1 MSKAVITDY
10 TFPDLSIE
18 TQILEAAGLEVVSGQ
33 CKTPQDLIVLTAS
46 ADYVITQFAPI
57 DADVIKSMSN
67 CKVIVRYGIGYDN
80 VDCETAKKKGIP
92 VCNIPTY
99 CIDEVADHT
108 LSFILSMTR
117 QLLANAKYVQNGKW
131 GLGTDLSK
139 MRGLYDSTVGI
150 VGLGRI
156 GQAVAKRLQGFGCR
170 LMAYDP
176 VVNSTQAA
184 SISCQLVDLDYL
196 LSNSDIITLHC
207 PSLPTTK
214 NIINHSTLL
223 KMKKGSLLI
232 NAGRGDLICAD
243 ALTEA
248 LITGHLAG
256 AAIDVFSTEPVPND
270 SPLLDMDNVLITSH
284 IASASPQSAKTLRET
299 AAQIVVISSK
309 GESLPNIVN
318 GL

>member
-1 MSKAVITDY
+1 MSQAVITDY

-46 ADYVITQFAPI
+46 VDYIITQFAPI

-176 VVNSTQAA
+176 VVDSTQAA

>member
-1 MSKAVITDY
+1 MSKAIITDY

-46 ADYVITQFAPI
+46 VDYIITQFAPI

>member
-99 CIDEVADHT
+99 CINEVADHT

-150 VGLGRI
+150 IGLGRI

>member
-1 MSKAVITDY
+1 MSKAIITDY

-150 VGLGRI
+150 IGLGRI

-176 VVNSTQAA
+176 VVDSTQAA

-214 NIINHSTLL
+214 NIINNSTLL

-232 NAGRGDLICAD
+232 NAGRGDLICAQ

>member
-150 VGLGRI
+150 IGLGRI

>member
-46 ADYVITQFAPI
+46 VDYVITQFAPI

-176 VVNSTQAA
+176 VVDSTQAA

>member
-1 MSKAVITDY
+1 MSKVVITDY

-18 TQILEAAGLEVVSGQ
+18 TQILEAAGLEVASGQ
-33 CKTPQDLIVLTAS
+33 CKTQQELVTLVAD

-57 DADVIKSMSN
+57 DEDVIKSMPS

-80 VDCETAKKKGIP
+80 VDCEAAKENGIP

-117 QLLANAKYVQNGKW
+117 QLLANAKYVQNGEW
-131 GLGTDLSK
+131 GLGTDLSN

-170 LMAYDP
+170 LIAYDP
-176 VVNSTQAA
+176 VVNPTQ
-184 SISCQLVDLDYL
+184 ISNIGCQLVGLDYL

-207 PSLPTTK
+207 PSLPSTK
-214 NIINHSTLL
+214 NIINNSTLL
-223 KMKKGSLLI
+223 MMKKGSLLV

-256 AAIDVFSTEPVPND
+256 AAIDVFSTEPIPAD
-270 SPLLDMDNVLITSH
+270 SPLLNMDNVLITSH
-284 IASASPQSAKTLRET
+284 IASASPQSTRTLRET
-299 AAQIVVISSK
+299 AAQIVVISTK
-309 GESLPNIVN
+309 GEPLPNIVN

>member
-46 ADYVITQFAPI
+46 SDYVITQFAPI

-150 VGLGRI
+150 IGLGRI

-170 LMAYDP
+170 LIAYDP

-214 NIINHSTLL
+214 NIINNSTLL

-232 NAGRGDLICAD
+232 NAGRGDLICAQ

-284 IASASPQSAKTLRET
+284 IASASPQSAKMLRET

>member
-33 CKTPQDLIVLTAS
+33 CKTPQDLISLTAS

-150 VGLGRI
+150 IGLGRI

-170 LMAYDP
+170 LVAYDP
-176 VVNSTQAA
+176 VVDSTQAA

>member
-176 VVNSTQAA
+176 VVDSTQAA

>member
-18 TQILEAAGLEVVSGQ
+18 TQILEAAGLEVVSDQ
-33 CKTPQDLIVLTAS
+33 CKTPQDLISLTAS

-92 VCNIPTY
+92 VSNIPTY
-99 CIDEVADHT
+99 CINEVADHT

-150 VGLGRI
+150 IGLGRI

-170 LMAYDP
+170 LIAYDP

-184 SISCQLVDLDYL
+184 SINCQLVDLDYL

-299 AAQIVVISSK
+299 AAQIVVISAK
-309 GESLPNIVN
+309 GESLPNVVN
-318 GL
+318 SL

>member
-150 VGLGRI
+150 IGLGRI

-170 LMAYDP
+170 LIAYDP

-184 SISCQLVDLDYL
+184 SINCQLVDLDYL

-214 NIINHSTLL
+214 NIINNSTLL

-284 IASASPQSAKTLRET
+284 IASASPQSAEMLRET

-309 GESLPNIVN
+309 GEPLPNIVN

>member
-1 MSKAVITDY
+1 MSKAIITDY

-46 ADYVITQFAPI
+46 VDYIITQFAPI

-176 VVNSTQAA
+176 VVDSTQAA

>member
-46 ADYVITQFAPI
+46 VDYIITQFAPI

-176 VVNSTQAA
+176 VVDSTQAA